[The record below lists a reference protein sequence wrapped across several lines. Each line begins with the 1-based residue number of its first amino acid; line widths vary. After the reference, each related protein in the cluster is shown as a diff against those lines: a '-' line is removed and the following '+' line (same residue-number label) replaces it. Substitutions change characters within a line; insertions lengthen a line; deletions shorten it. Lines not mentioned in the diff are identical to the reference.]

1 MMRQQGTVVFWF
13 CTAAALILALFA
25 GWKYLAGTSNSILLL
40 CLKFAAIFLLTGA
53 FVRWTVRRAERR
65 AAQDA

>member
-40 CLKFAAIFLLTGA
+40 CLKLPPFSC
-53 FVRWTVRRAERR
+53 
-65 AAQDA
+65 